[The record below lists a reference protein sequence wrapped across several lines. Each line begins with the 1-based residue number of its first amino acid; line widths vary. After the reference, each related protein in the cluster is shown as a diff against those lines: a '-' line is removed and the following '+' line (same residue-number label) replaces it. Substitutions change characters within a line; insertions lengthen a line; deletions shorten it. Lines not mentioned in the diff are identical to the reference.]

1 MRVTIHLATENA
13 GKIREMKAILAAAL
27 PGIAIKSMAD
37 LDAAARAKYSANETG
52 TTYAE
57 NALIKARA
65 LSQLVDGIV
74 IADDSGF
81 EVENL
86 GGEPG
91 VYSARYAEND
101 KARCARIIA
110 ALAGKPPEQRH
121 AKFIACIAILTAG
134 ENPVFVF
141 GRKHGYVAEAPRGEN
156 GFGYDPIFC
165 SVPNGPTWGEMAADE
180 KNADSHRRRA
190 LDLVIQY
197 LTGVVKGNT
206 QYLSSENRLL

>member
-1 MRVTIHLATENA
+1 MTIHLATENA
-13 GKIREMKAILAAAL
+13 GKIREMKAILFAAL
-27 PGIAIKSMAD
+27 PGIAVKSMSD
-37 LDAAARAKYSANETG
+37 LGAAARAKYSAEETG

-65 LSQLVDGIV
+65 LAELVDGIV

-91 VYSARYAEND
+91 VFSARYAEND
-101 KARCARIIA
+101 SARCAKILA
-110 ALAGKPPEQRH
+110 ALAGKATEQRR
-121 AKFIACIAILTAG
+121 AKFIACIAILANG
-134 ENPVFVF
+134 QNPVFVF
-141 GRKHGYVAEAPRGEN
+141 GRKHGFVAEAPRGQS

-165 SVPNGPTWGEMAADE
+165 PEAGSRTWGEMAPEE

-197 LTGVVKGNT
+197 LAGVVKGDT
-206 QYLSSENRLL
+206 QYLS

>member
-1 MRVTIHLATENA
+1 MTIHLATENA
-13 GKIREMKAILAAAL
+13 GKIREMTAILTASL
-27 PGIAIKSMAD
+27 PGITVRSMTD
-37 LDAAARAKYSANETG
+37 LDAAARAQYSAEETG

-65 LSQLVDGIV
+65 LSQLVEGIV

-86 GGEPG
+86 GGKPG

-101 KARCARIIA
+101 KARCAKVIA
-110 ALAGKPPEQRH
+110 ALAGKPLEQRQ
-121 AKFIACIAILTAG
+121 AKFIACIAILACG
-134 ENPVFVF
+134 KNPVFVF
-141 GRKHGYVAEAPRGEN
+141 GRKHGFVAEAPRGDG

-165 SVPNGPTWGEMAADE
+165 PGAGGRTWGEMSAEE

-190 LDLVIQY
+190 LDLVIHY
-197 LTGVVKGNT
+197 LAGVVKRDT
-206 QYLSSENRLL
+206 

>member
-1 MRVTIHLATENA
+1 MTIYLATENA
-13 GKIREMKAILAAAL
+13 GKIREMEAILSAAL
-27 PGIAIKSMAD
+27 PGVTIKSMAD
-37 LDAAARAKYSANETG
+37 LDTAARAQYSAEETG

-65 LSQLVDGIV
+65 LSQLVDGVV

-81 EVENL
+81 EVESL

-101 KARCARIIA
+101 GARCAKIISS
-110 ALAGKPPEQRH
+110 LSGKPAEQRR
-121 AKFIACIAILTAG
+121 AKFIACIAILTNG
-134 ENPVFVF
+134 KNPVFVF
-141 GRKHGYVAEAPRGEN
+141 GRKHGFVAEAPRGQS

-165 SVPNGPTWGEMAADE
+165 PKAGGKTWGEMPAEE

-197 LTGVVKGNT
+197 LAGVVKGNT
-206 QYLSSENRLL
+206 QYLP